1 MAHEALAIIRLRS
14 NTGIPADTVEMQFAF
29 QNCSENGGSGGSAV
43 TAIDLFLRNGYAG
56 AELSSFL
63 AGSLDHVSL
72 PEIDVYDVS
81 GVLHGGH
88 RGSPVATGHLGTGLV
103 VPSVDTDL
111 PLQAAIGLSYH
122 ADLTGLPEFG
132 ATVTDIPTDERAI
145 DEGAP
150 ATHTGVSRPKAS
162 RRGRILFGP
171 LNEAAMESDTLR
183 IRKPDPAFVAC
194 ATGAM
199 ADLAHNTAGWS
210 VWSRR
215 NGEFHP
221 VTGGW
226 IADETDVV
234 RRRRLKA
241 TTRTLWAA

>member
-1 MAHEALAIIRLRS
+1 MAHEALAIVRLRS

-29 QNCSENGGSGGSAV
+29 ANCSENGGSGASAI
-43 TAIDLFLRNGYAG
+43 TAIDLFLRNGYGG

-63 AGSLDHVSL
+63 AGSLDHVTL
-72 PEIDVYDVS
+72 PEIDIYDVS
-81 GVLHGGH
+81 GALGGGH
-88 RGSPVATGHLGTGLV
+88 RGSPVASGNLGTGLV
-103 VPSVDTDL
+103 TPTVDTDL

-122 ADLTGLPEFG
+122 ANLAGLPEFG
-132 ATVTDIPTDERAI
+132 ATVTDIPTDEAAQ
-145 DEGAP
+145 DAGAP

-171 LNEAAMESDTLR
+171 LNEGAMLSDSIR
-183 IRKPDPAFVAC
+183 IRKPDTAFVNC
-194 ATGAM
+194 AIGAM
-199 ADLAHNTAGWS
+199 SDLAASTVGWS

-215 NGEFHP
+215 TASFHQI
-221 VTGGW
+221 TGGW

-241 TTRTLWAA
+241 TTRSVWP